1 MELTEAVKCSN
12 YIGAALELA
21 VQYGFQKILLLGH
34 IGKLS
39 KLGAGIMNTHS
50 AEADGRL
57 EVLLRCALRAGAS
70 LELLQQIDGCVT
82 TDGALQLLQQ
92 AGLLEPA
99 MAVLLQQ
106 MENYLQKKNSCCGA
120 ARIDLFTNQEL
131 LPAILCQSSGAE
143 QLLPLWQRK

>member
-1 MELTEAVKCSN
+1 M
-12 YIGAALELA
+12 
-21 VQYGFQKILLLGH
+21 
-34 IGKLS
+34 
-39 KLGAGIMNTHS
+39 
-50 AEADGRL
+50 
-57 EVLLRCALRAGAS
+57 
-70 LELLQQIDGCVT
+70 T

-106 MENYLQKKNSCCGA
+106 MENYLQKKIPA
-120 ARIDLFTNQEL
+120 AVQLELICFTNQEL